1 MAERHSPVIIK
12 KIKKVAGGG
21 HSSGA
26 WKVAYADF
34 VTAMMAFFLLLW
46 LLNSVTQEQLE
57 GISNYFAPAS
67 VSATKS
73 GSGAVL
79 GGAAVSA
86 PIGSLTQASE
96 QSQSMVVE
104 LPPPTQAPPG
114 QPSPPQQAQMTPQQ
128 ISEQQ
133 AKDALKKQEEAQFQE
148 AVKELNNAIAQA
160 DNKELAKSLIVENTT
175 EGMRIQ
181 VVDQDG
187 LAMFPSGSAQPYD
200 HTVKALKL
208 VADVVKKMPQQ
219 ISITG
224 HTDAKRF
231 GSGEAA
237 YSNWELS
244 ADRANA
250 SRRTLTQLGVPTE
263 RVVKVVGEADKD
275 PLLTSDPENA
285 RNRRIAIVLL
295 RGTGEQQAPKPADA
309 NASPVPP
316 PSATRPS
323 ATGTSTGASPT
334 VTVPLVPVPG
344 QAGKGNVFQLP

>member
-1 MAERHSPVIIK
+1 MAERHSPIIIK
-12 KIKKVAGGG
+12 RIKKVTGGG
-21 HSSGA
+21 HSGGA

-96 QSQSMVVE
+96 NSQSMVVD

-114 QPSPPQQAQMTPQQ
+114 QPAPNQPQMTQQQ

-133 AKDALKKQEEAQFQE
+133 AKEALKKQEEAQFQE

-231 GSGEAA
+231 GGGEAT

-250 SRRTLTQLGVPTE
+250 SRRALTQLGVPTE

-275 PLLTSDPENA
+275 PLLTNDPESA

-295 RGTGEQQAPKPADA
+295 RGTGEQTAPTPAGGA
-309 NASPVPP
+309 AGNNTSPVPP
-316 PSATRPS
+316 PSATRPP
-323 ATGTSTGASPT
+323 ATNSPT
-334 VTVPLVPVPG
+334 ITVPLVPAPG
-344 QAGKGNVFQLP
+344 QSGKGNVFQLP